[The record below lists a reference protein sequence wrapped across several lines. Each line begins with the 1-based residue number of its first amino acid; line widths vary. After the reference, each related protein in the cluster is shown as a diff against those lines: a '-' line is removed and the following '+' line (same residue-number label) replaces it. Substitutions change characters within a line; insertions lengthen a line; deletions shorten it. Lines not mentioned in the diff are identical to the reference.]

1 MSKPDVPTEAVAALP
16 PTRRTTSERS
26 CFPLVLLPFPE
37 TRSPSFDFFGT
48 RRRLGACVS
57 CFGARGVGGES
68 ERDCEA
74 RGSPK
79 PGAEPTADGVAETKR
94 IVGMCVGS
102 GVVCRGKVDSVRV

>member
-1 MSKPDVPTEAVAALP
+1 
-16 PTRRTTSERS
+16 
-26 CFPLVLLPFPE
+26 
-37 TRSPSFDFFGT
+37 
-48 RRRLGACVS
+48 
-57 CFGARGVGGES
+57 VGGES